1 MTPKPPK
8 RPSMKPEESG
18 SQSAKLSPEFKELV
32 VQQQHAETR
41 EQILRLRE
49 DVTVEQYRDYLA
61 RPENQE
67 ILQNFNLHYLKAL
80 LDETLGSSSIEVS
93 ERLLRVLRVIKLWI
107 IKDSSNEA
115 NFVNINEPIESLISS
130 IDREFLHRLEQP
142 EYLVPAFGKVELR
155 SNPKFINY
163 RGEFVEAGVRLQS
176 VVIDYA
182 HKPLVKTITH
192 QNADGSLSEKR
203 FIRIL
208 ATYDSLDKL
217 KHATGV
223 FVAVDSLNVISDI
236 TRICEL
242 TALSN
247 RSFSAVNFKDWL
259 ETSIRRLQL
268 DKDLKLKE
276 EFIRYFKIFY
286 KQDKLEIKESVKLL
300 IENKSLFLKQ
310 IGTKDFRDCLALL
323 VKKSAASGLQFIQE
337 IHEINPVLSQNIFKE
352 LPQLLD
358 NGNEKEIVIFNRE
371 LRSVFGP
378 KVDSILIQAA
388 EKFLDGV
395 WFDLFSPNLYLKAYS
410 ILGEKYNKRFA
421 SRFKTFL
428 EDTTDESDKFE
439 FIARNYEFLSNFTDV
454 KVLNEILLQFIQ
466 ECCRPLS
473 FSIFSDDYSQ
483 QEKINKF
490 VSGFLTVLKVLDK
503 IPDEILESQDF
514 QKMLR
519 YCVPRIFIY
528 KNYEDSNYNNNFK
541 LLLDSMHVFTGQY
554 LMYFRSL
561 IVMDSFFAT
570 KLLAYLPR
578 IVRVFGDD
586 SVDLIKLI
594 CKQSIAAGGRNQVV
608 KHLEFIRMYYPD
620 IDQEFLND
628 YRLVLENL
636 AQSSFSL
643 EMISGALYSA
653 FERRDYQCLLMTVP
667 KLFDMGYFENSSVF
681 QDFDY
686 MSFVGFQLPEN
697 CDFNKGSMIFNTD
710 NGFEIFVPK
719 TKYERKDVKTYR
731 YGHDLQLIEV
741 IDNYDSY
748 VQELKSLDVN
758 YFTHLIKPA
767 AYVENVIA
775 TRKAFAR
782 RDRSYF
788 EGKRFNV
795 KFYPQSDHNTAF
807 GNNFGKTYDSGQ
819 NELYFEVGSEKQMF
833 NILRDLEK
841 FGLHIDLLTIG
852 GHGSQTS
859 LSLGG
864 LDPRKN
870 PTATEPDDIRLN
882 LDDEKDFQS
891 LGQLSVL
898 RGSDIYLES
907 CSIGQTLDS
916 DENFTDMI
924 IRTIGQNSRVV
935 AARVVSQLFSVDF
948 RSGDYVYDVL
958 DLKNQKDLPIPL
970 YIRDNRPMQ
979 GDEDFRSEFL
989 IWNDIIGDTFNGL
1002 LKSEIEAYITDVFI
1016 PKVWQKGGYIVEKFP
1031 FGVTVFKQGGKV
1043 VRMETKYKTQ
1053 KALLKAFRAAR
1064 LDKYPRRSR

>member
-8 RPSMKPEESG
+8 RPSMQPDDSG
-18 SQSAKLSPEFKELV
+18 RQSAKRAPKFQELV
-32 VQQQHAETR
+32 VQQQHAETS
-41 EQILRLRE
+41 EQILRLRD

-67 ILQNFNLHYLKAL
+67 ILQNLDLNTLEVL
-80 LDETLGSSSIEVS
+80 LNTDSLYRTPQR
-93 ERLLRVLRVIKLWI
+93 ERLFRVLRVIKLWI
-107 IKDSSNEA
+107 IKDASDES

-142 EYLVPAFGKVELR
+142 EYLVPAFGKVELK
-155 SNPKFINY
+155 SNPKFIND
-163 RGEFVEAGVRLQS
+163 RGEFVEAGIRIKS

-192 QNADGSLSEKR
+192 QNADGSSSEKR

-223 FVAVDSLNVISDI
+223 FVAVDSLTYDVLNIG
-236 TRICEL
+236 EL
-242 TALSN
+242 VALEQKYPED
-247 RSFSAVNFKDWL
+247 FKAWL
-259 ETSIRRLQL
+259 QISIRRLQL
-268 DKDLKLKE
+268 DKDFKFKKD
-276 EFIRYFKIFY
+276 FIKYFKIFHG
-286 KQDKLEIKESVKLL
+286 QDKLRIKESVKLL
-300 IENKSLFLKQ
+300 ITNKSLFLKHF
-310 IGTKDFRDCLALL
+310 GTKFFRDCLAFLL
-323 VKKSAASGLQFIQE
+323 RKRAASGLQFIQE
-337 IHEINPVLSQNIFKE
+337 IHEINPVLSQNIFEK
-352 LPQLLD
+352 LPDLL
-358 NGNEKEIVIFNRE
+358 NLGYEKQIIIFNRE

-388 EKFLDGV
+388 EQFLQGV

-410 ILGEKYNKRFA
+410 ILGEKYNKRFER
-421 SRFKTFL
+421 RFKRFL
-428 EDTTDESDKFE
+428 TDTTDESDKFK
-439 FIARNYEFLSNFTDV
+439 FIAKNYEFLSNFTDV

-473 FSIFSDDYSQ
+473 FSIFTGDNKK

-490 VSGFLTVLKVLDK
+490 VDGFLTVLEVLDK
-503 IPDEILESQDF
+503 IPDEILKTEDF
-514 QKMLR
+514 QKMLS

-528 KNYEDSNYNNNFK
+528 KNYNNSNYNYNFK
-541 LLLDSMHVFTGQY
+541 LLLESMHVFTGQY
-554 LMYFRSL
+554 LNYFRSL

-570 KLLAYLPR
+570 ELLAYLPR

-586 SVDLIKLI
+586 SADLIKLI

-608 KHLEFIRMYYPD
+608 KHLEFIRTYYPD

-636 AQSSFSL
+636 AQSSFSS

-731 YGHDLQLIEV
+731 YGHDMQLIEV

-748 VQELKSLDVN
+748 VQELKSLDIN

-775 TRKAFAR
+775 TRKAFES

-852 GHGSQTS
+852 GHGSQKS

-870 PTATEPDDIRLN
+870 PTETEADDIRLN
-882 LDDEKDFQS
+882 LDDEKDFES

-935 AARVVSQLFSVDF
+935 AARVVSQLFSVYF
-948 RSGDYVYDVL
+948 RSGNYVYDVL
-958 DLKNQKDLPIPL
+958 DLEGKKNVPIPL

-989 IWNDIIGDTFNGL
+989 IWNDIIGETFNGL
-1002 LKSEIEAYITDVFI
+1002 FKSEIEAYITDVFI
-1016 PKVWQKGGYIVEKFP
+1016 PKVSQKGGYIVEKFP

-1043 VRMETKYKTQ
+1043 VRMEAKYKTR

>member
-1 MTPKPPK
+1 M
-8 RPSMKPEESG
+8 
-18 SQSAKLSPEFKELV
+18 
-32 VQQQHAETR
+32 
-41 EQILRLRE
+41 
-49 DVTVEQYRDYLA
+49 
-61 RPENQE
+61 
-67 ILQNFNLHYLKAL
+67 
-80 LDETLGSSSIEVS
+80 
-93 ERLLRVLRVIKLWI
+93 RVLRVIKLWI
-107 IKDSSNEA
+107 IKDASNEA
-115 NFVNINEPIESLISS
+115 NFVNINEPIESIISS

-142 EYLVPAFGKVELR
+142 EYLVPAFGKVELK
-155 SNPKFINY
+155 SNPKFIND
-163 RGEFVEAGVRLQS
+163 RGEFVDAGIRIKS

-192 QNADGSLSEKR
+192 QNADGSSSEKR

-208 ATYDSLDKL
+208 ATYDSLGKL
-217 KHATGV
+217 NRATGV
-223 FVAVDSLNVISDI
+223 FVAMDSLKRFLGS
-236 TRICEL
+236 EL
-242 TALSN
+242 IDLMK
-247 RSFSAVNFKDWL
+247 RYYYVDNFEDWL
-259 ETSIRRLQL
+259 ENSIRRLQL
-268 DKDLKLKE
+268 DKDFKFKDQFKKRFKDFNGQGKLK
-276 EFIRYFKIFY
+276 IRK
-286 KQDKLEIKESVKLL
+286 SMKLL
-300 IENKSLFLKQ
+300 ITNKSLLIKDMG
-310 IGTKDFRDCLALL
+310 IEDFRSCLALL
-323 VKKSAASGLQFIQE
+323 VNKSAESCLQFIQE
-337 IHEINPVLSQNIFKE
+337 IHEMNPVLSQNIFKK
-352 LPQLLD
+352 LPDLLSR
-358 NGNEKEIVIFNRE
+358 GSAYEIIIFNRE
-371 LRSVFGP
+371 LKNVFGP

-388 EKFLDGV
+388 EQLLVGYWPKTRYFTT
-395 WFDLFSPNLYLKAYS
+395 LYLNAYS
-410 ILGEKYNKRFA
+410 ILGEKYNKRFER
-421 SRFKTFL
+421 RFKRFL
-428 EDTTDESDKFE
+428 TDTTDESVKFK

-473 FSIFSDDYSQ
+473 FSIFTGDNKK

-490 VSGFLTVLKVLDK
+490 VDGFLTVLEVLDK
-503 IPDEILESQDF
+503 IPDEILKTEDF
-514 QKMLR
+514 QKMLS

-528 KNYEDSNYNNNFK
+528 KDYNAHNYEINMTT
-541 LLLDSMHVFTGQY
+541 LLESMHVFTGQY
-554 LMYFRSL
+554 LKYFRSL

-570 KLLAYLPR
+570 ELLAYLPR

-586 SVDLIKLI
+586 SADLIKLI

-628 YRLVLENL
+628 YRLLLENL
-636 AQSSFSL
+636 AQSSFTS

-719 TKYERKDVKTYR
+719 TKYERQDVKTYR

-748 VQELKSLDVN
+748 VQELKSLDIN

-775 TRKAFAR
+775 TRKAFEL

-795 KFYPQSDHNTAF
+795 KFYPQSDRNTAF

-870 PTATEPDDIRLN
+870 PTATEADDIRLN

-958 DLKNQKDLPIPL
+958 DHKHKEGFPIPL
-970 YIRDNRPMQ
+970 YIRDNRPMK
-979 GDEDFRSEFL
+979 GDEDLRSEFL
-989 IWNDIIGDTFNGL
+989 IWNDIIGETFNGL

-1016 PKVWQKGGYIVEKFP
+1016 PKVSKKGGYIVEKFP

-1043 VRMETKYKTQ
+1043 VRMETRYKTQ
-1053 KALLKAFRAAR
+1053 QALLKAFRAAR
-1064 LDKYPRRSR
+1064 IDKYPRRSR